1 MKIGIDMGH
10 SLSGAG
16 TGASSLL
23 TEVVENRK
31 IGNRLIEILKEKGHT
46 VVNCSVDSASST
58 SNQLSGIVKKANAQ
72 TLDLFV
78 SIHLNAGGGHGTE
91 TYRKGWLI
99 GVSGRSEIKEY
110 LESIG
115 AVLADRTLNL
125 DNPHGRNRNY
135 IPIIRLG

>member
-1 MKIGIDMGH
+1 MASGGIQEAG
-10 SLSGAG
+10 STVTIPYSGY
-16 TGASSLL
+16 
-23 TEVVENRK
+23 
-31 IGNRLIEILKEKGHT
+31 T
-46 VVNCSVDSASST
+46 VA
-58 SNQLSGIVKKANAQ
+58 
-72 TLDLFV
+72 
-78 SIHLNAGGGHGTE
+78 GGHGTE